1 MKLLVGS
8 KDFFRDFQSFFHA
21 DIQGSSGILAVA
33 GYPVLAIKCTIYLFG
48 RLGRWKLHGSN

>member
-33 GYPVLAIKCTIYLFG
+33 GYPVLAIKCTIYLFE
-48 RLGRWKLHGSN
+48 RLGR